1 MPSVS
6 GRSLRIMS
14 NQSFLLTNTIS
25 PKEIKELALGEL
37 SSLAEEIRQEILL
50 TVPKTGGH
58 LASNL
63 GVVELTLAL
72 HHVFNTP
79 QDAII
84 WDVGHQCYPHKM
96 ITQRKGSFDQLR
108 QSGGLSGF
116 PKRSESVYDSAD
128 TGHSSTSISLALG
141 MLAQRRSQGNSDKV
155 IAVIGDGAL
164 TGGMAFEAL
173 NHGGDLGK
181 DLIVIYNDNQ
191 MSISPNV
198 GGFAKDSSG
207 KISRWVSRLSA
218 TKGYRKLRD
227 GGHRILLK
235 TSWFGKFLSWV
246 GHKIKRAIKVVIF
259 KETLFT
265 ELGYEYVG
273 PIDGHSLPQLIHT
286 LAQVKEFRKPV
297 VVHVMTKKGKGFEPA
312 EKAPHRYHGVSPEV
326 VQPPQ
331 SISSPTFTECFS
343 RILIQA
349 AEHRDNLFA
358 ITAAMAEGTGLRDF
372 AKAYED
378 RFFDVGIAEQ
388 HAVTFG
394 AGLALQGGKP
404 VIAIYS
410 SFLQRAVDQVI
421 HDVAIQNLPVVIAL
435 DRAGFVGE
443 DGETHQGLFDITLLR
458 SVPNL
463 KLLAPADCFEM
474 EGAFQF
480 AFEHNGPVVI
490 RYPKGTCPKNLFEE
504 RGGVVKDLVLNPSGF
519 GGRYLR
525 YHGNAQSLVIAVGGV
540 AQEAATAEKKLLNQG
555 ISCDVF
561 SLFSIKPLDT
571 EGLKNLV
578 SQYTHVLI
586 LEEGMQ
592 TGGVGEAIMKLAT
605 GLSVTPLPC
614 VELRAVDN
622 QFVPQGRRGE
632 QLAWF
637 GMDSESI
644 KNSVISKSCTLK

>member
-1 MPSVS
+1 
-6 GRSLRIMS
+6 MS

-25 PKEIKELALGEL
+25 PKEIKELTLGEL
-37 SSLAEEIRQEILL
+37 SALSEELRQEILR

-96 ITQRKGSFDQLR
+96 LTQRKGAFGQLR

-141 MLAQRRSQGNSDKV
+141 MLAHRRTQGSADKV

-218 TKGYRKLRD
+218 TKGYRRLRD
-227 GGHRILLK
+227 KGHRVLLK
-235 TSWFGKFLSWV
+235 TSWFGRFLSRV
-246 GHKIKRAIKVVIF
+246 SHKIKRAIKVVIF

-286 LAQVKEFRKPV
+286 LSQVKEFRKPV

-312 EKAPHRYHGVSPEV
+312 EAAPHRYHGVSPEV
-326 VQPPQ
+326 IQSPQ
-331 SISSPTFTECFS
+331 SVTSPTFTECFS
-343 RILIQA
+343 RILLQST
-349 AEHRDNLFA
+349 EHRDDLFA

-372 AKAYED
+372 AKAYPN

-388 HAVTFG
+388 HAVTFS

-404 VIAIYS
+404 VVAVYS
-410 SFLQRAVDQVI
+410 SFLQRAIDQVI
-421 HDVAIQNLPVVIAL
+421 HDVAIQNLPVIIAL

-458 SVPNL
+458 SVPHL
-463 KLLAPADCFEM
+463 TLLAPADSYEM
-474 EGAFQF
+474 EEAFQF
-480 AFEHNGPVVI
+480 ALDHNGPVVI
-490 RYPKGTCPKNLFEE
+490 RYPKGRCPKNLFED
-504 RGGVVKDLVLNPSGF
+504 RGGVGEGVRLDSRAM

-525 YHGNAQSLVIAVGGV
+525 YHGSAKSLVIAIGGV
-540 AQEAATAEKKLLNQG
+540 AQEVTAAEEKLLTQG
-555 ISCDVF
+555 IPCDVY
-561 SLFSIKPLDT
+561 SLFSIKPLD
-571 EGLKNLV
+571 EDRLRQLA
-578 SQYTHVLI
+578 SHYQYILI
-586 LEEGMQ
+586 IEEGMKA
-592 TGGVGEAIMKLAT
+592 GGVGDAIIQI
-605 GLSVTPLPC
+605 LSQEQSLGSLV
-614 VELRAVDN
+614 VELRAVDD
-622 QFVPQGRRGE
+622 QFVPQGSRGE
-632 QLAWF
+632 QLSWF

-644 KNSVISKSCTLK
+644 KNSVISKS